1 GIWRGLRESSGTSR
15 AVLACSSSRQVEHSD
30 LIKLYLSSENLVIQ
44 CFFLSGVKI
53 NENAENTLNLLMS
66 RGVTPSITI
75 KNSTYARVFHF
86 NLSKEREESTWS
98 IEIPRKSITVN
109 EDINPV
115 EEWFV
120 TITLQEGLE
129 TYVTEGTL
137 LDLVR
142 EPILHWQIGI
152 SVHPSTIRKMVKHLL
167 GLKIARNPCAN
178 DVAIIGMII
187 DETVAGYFFGV
198 TYSGFWDNDETLWY
212 DVTNS
217 ICILQD
223 DYECQKSMLVDL
235 ILTNYHLVVLSTM
248 GLFIS
253 SDIRYPNDTLKFE
266 RMEFCGYNTDDYYKA
281 KLWYNE
287 ICLANQE
294 DFEDDYIAIIFER
307 SRSMS
312 QPTICFYSTP
322 PFSKWESCV
331 PRKRKQRKK
340 YDAHLLAFLI
350 DYEMENAIYLFEKKN
365 NSFAAARKFLNKS
378 PKTAL
383 RFPTF
388 FFPSDFHTVI
398 GMAFHPRTHFLYV
411 FGNQIWISYDGAN
424 SFEIVG
430 NFFDDV
436 IISSYHSF
444 HSEEIIFVSRTS
456 NLYFSKAGLKF
467 YSKLGQS
474 KLPIFELYYDHVGS
488 EALVSMNE
496 TTKDCIDIY
505 SVFDNE
511 AVLKSNEDTE
521 LKTVLAPQYLTT
533 SQMIFF
539 AYVPQNASM
548 ETRKDQIFYP
558 HHVGRKLQLNSY
570 GNADIKKIMYHE
582 DLVGFPSSAI
592 ATLSD
597 PFALVSHLSS
607 PSLLSSI
614 TIYDY
619 KDSLFLIALHP
630 EKYKHSSQFK
640 NSDTHKTVVI
650 PGYSSFLILEI
661 LNDTSVLALATMPV
675 KVHVGMTFQ
684 SKSWFLYHF
693 GTMNDSSMWSITT
706 SSCKHVIIHDDV
718 NTSSNIVKYLDLGSA
733 FKFKIKVLSGVPRKI
748 RVQSTPFLKIFV
760 GHVFLMDVTTSAYWD
775 ETDSYVVEMEIVN
788 RYLNKG
794 TTTISFIIWQ
804 ATADCHTSAIV
815 MTLKSSCSYSKFMRM
830 LPKYK
835 LSSEDWES
843 GQYRDENG
851 FNIIKT
857 LPNNYRPPSEIGKD
871 IPTTNNF
878 YNADPSRPKLRNY
891 HPQSK
896 KTGIYK
902 QCLNKTSREDCNC
915 TTEQKMSQNVAFS
928 DCTEKVVRFPYPVN
942 QYPLFLNIKDEDN
955 LIPMEAPYLVTVSEV
970 NKRTNWQLNQKMTVE
985 TAKMREYLEKSISDT
1000 VYNPKDLNLSI
1011 TGSELYHFRVKVI
1024 PGVTFCELFTEFQIY
1039 VDNAPLPFPGRLLIA
1054 SIVAV
1059 ILGGIIL
1066 AVFMKELFDIQ
1077 IWLLLK
1083 NLVVRKNKVAESS
1096 SSFDEED

>member
-1 GIWRGLRESSGTSR
+1 MGKPLLYAVILLWMMPDLSLGITHKNKGASR
-15 AVLACSSSRQVEHSD
+15 AMLSCSSSEQMEHTD
-30 LIKLYLSSENLVIQ
+30 LIKLYLSSENLVVQ
-44 CFFLSGVKI
+44 CFFLSGIKI
-53 NENAENTLNLLMS
+53 NENTEHTLSLLTS
-66 RGVTPSITI
+66 RGITPSITI
-75 KNSTYARVFHF
+75 KNSTYAGVFHF
-86 NLSKEREESTWS
+86 NLSQEKDEPTWS
-98 IEIPRKSITVN
+98 IEIPRKSITIN

-115 EEWFV
+115 EEWFI

-137 LDLVR
+137 LDLYR
-142 EPILHWQIGI
+142 EPILQWQIGLN
-152 SVHPSTIRKMVKHLL
+152 VNPSIIRKILKHVL
-167 GLKIARNPCAN
+167 GLKIARDPCAN
-178 DVAIIGMII
+178 DVAIVGIII
-187 DETVAGYFFGV
+187 DETVSGYFFGV
-198 TYSGFWDNDETLWY
+198 TFSGFWENKETFWY
-212 DVTNS
+212 DVTSS
-217 ICILQD
+217 ICVVQND
-223 DYECQKSMLVDL
+223 DECQKSMLVD
-235 ILTNYHLVVLSTM
+235 IVLTNYHLVVLSTM

-266 RMEFCGYNTDDYYKA
+266 RMEFCGYNTGDYYKA

-294 DFEDDYIAIIFER
+294 DFEDDYIAITFEK

-312 QPTICFYSTP
+312 QVNYCL
-322 PFSKWESCV
+322 
-331 PRKRKQRKK
+331 KRSR
-340 YDAHLLAFLI
+340 LLVSIALLHFLSGKV
-350 DYEMENAIYLFEKKN
+350 ASPN
-365 NSFAAARKFLNKS
+365 NSFVAVRRFKNKS
-378 PKTAL
+378 PMTAL

-388 FFPSDFHTVI
+388 FFPSEFHTII

-444 HSEEIIFVSRTS
+444 HSKEIIFVSQAS

-467 YSKLGQS
+467 YSKMGKS
-474 KLPIFELYYDHVGS
+474 KLPIFELYYDHVGT
-488 EALVSMNE
+488 EALVSMSE
-496 TTKDCIDIY
+496 MTQDCIDLY
-505 SVFDNE
+505 SIFDNE
-511 AVLKSNEDTE
+511 TVLQSNEDMDF
-521 LKTVLAPQYLTT
+521 KTVLAPQYLTT

-548 ETRKDQIFYP
+548 ETRKNQIFYP
-558 HHVGRKLQLNSY
+558 HHEKKDNFVGLLKELKLLF
-570 GNADIKKIMYHE
+570 DIC
-582 DLVGFPSSAI
+582 LLF
-592 ATLSD
+592 TLSKQ
-597 PFALVSHLSS
+597 
-607 PSLLSSI
+607 LLRARPPGR
-614 TIYDY
+614 Y
-619 KDSLFLIALHP
+619 
-630 EKYKHSSQFK
+630 SSQFK

-661 LNDTSVLALATMPV
+661 LNNTSVLALATMPV
-675 KVHVGMTFQ
+675 KVYTGMTFP

-693 GTMNDSSMWSITT
+693 GTTNDSSTWSITT
-706 SSCKHVIIHDDV
+706 SSCKHVIVHDDV
-718 NTSSNIVKYLDLGSA
+718 NTSTNIVKYLDLGSA
-733 FKFKIKVLSGVPRKI
+733 FKFKIKVLSDMPYKI
-748 RVQSTPFLKIFV
+748 RVRTTPFLKILI
-760 GHVFLMDVTTSAYWD
+760 GHVFLMDVTTYAYWD

-788 RYLNKG
+788 RYLSKG
-794 TTTISFIIWQ
+794 ITTISFIIWQ
-804 ATADCHTSAIV
+804 ATADCLTSAII
-815 MTLKSSCSYSKFMRM
+815 MTLKSSCSYTKYMSI

-835 LSSEDWES
+835 LSLEDWES
-843 GQYRDENG
+843 GQYRDEHG

-857 LPNNYRPPSEIGKD
+857 LPNNYRPPSELGKD

-928 DCTEKVVRFPYPVN
+928 DCTEKVVRFMYPVI
-942 QYPLFLNIKDEDN
+942 QYPLFLKIKSEDS
-955 LIPMEAPYLVTVSEV
+955 LIPMEAPYLVTISEV
-970 NKRTNWQLNQKMTVE
+970 NERKNWKLNQKMTAE

-1024 PGVTFCELFTEFQIY
+1024 PGVTFCKLVTEFQIY

-1054 SIVAV
+1054 SIAAV

-1066 AVFMKELFDIQ
+1066 AVFMVELFDIH

-1083 NLVVRKNKVAESS
+1083 NLVVRKNKVASS
-1096 SSFDEED
+1096 RSSFDVED